1 MLRSHGLKVRCHFI
15 VLLACLIF
23 PQLGA
28 GADDPTQRVHT
39 ILKNTPLIDGHNDIP
54 WLYKRRTDGQLS
66 PLEFNSD
73 LAALEPPTQTDLPR
87 LKQGLLGGQFW
98 SVYIPIESYP
108 GAVGDAS
115 KVLDQIDFVH
125 RLVGRYPKD
134 LEIAYTASD
143 IRRIHA
149 SGKIASLIGIEG
161 GHAIENSL
169 GNLRMLYQT
178 GARYMTLT
186 HSKGLRWV
194 DSATDT
200 ARVDGLSQFGEE
212 VVREMNRMG
221 MMVDISHVSPSDM
234 HDVLDV
240 SVAPVIFSHSSAFS
254 VTAHVR
260 NIPDDVLKRLATN
273 NGVAMITFF
282 PSYVSDEVRLNWAAR
297 DRARKI
303 IEEQVLE
310 EDARQLLMDA
320 WHRKNPAPKPTL
332 AQVADHIDHVKNL
345 IGVDY
350 IGIGGDYD
358 GMPPGP
364 IGLED
369 VATYPALFVELLE
382 RGYSDADI
390 AKIAGENLLRVM
402 HQVESMAKVLQAA
415 GQPSDRLI
423 DEMDE

>member
-221 MMVDISHVSPSDM
+221 MMVDISHVSPSAM

-282 PSYVSDEVRLNWAAR
+282 
-297 DRARKI
+297 
-303 IEEQVLE
+303 
-310 EDARQLLMDA
+310 LLMS
-320 WHRKNPAPKPTL
+320 L
-332 AQVADHIDHVKNL
+332 
-345 IGVDY
+345 
-350 IGIGGDYD
+350 
-358 GMPPGP
+358 M
-364 IGLED
+364 
-369 VATYPALFVELLE
+369 
-382 RGYSDADI
+382 
-390 AKIAGENLLRVM
+390 
-402 HQVESMAKVLQAA
+402 
-415 GQPSDRLI
+415 RL
-423 DEMDE
+423 D